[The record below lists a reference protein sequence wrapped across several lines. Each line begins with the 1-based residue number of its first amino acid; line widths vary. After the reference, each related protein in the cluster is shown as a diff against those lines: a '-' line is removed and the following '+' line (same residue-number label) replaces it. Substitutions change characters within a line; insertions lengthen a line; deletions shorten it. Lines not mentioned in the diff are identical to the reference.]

1 MIFKAVNITKISKIA
16 IYFQTENTKCKKFQS
31 KKKITSIIELASYE
45 FFSICF
51 YCSQCGN
58 EKKNK

>member
-31 KKKITSIIELASYE
+31 KKKNNFDNRTSIV
-45 FFSICF
+45 
-51 YCSQCGN
+51 
-58 EKKNK
+58 